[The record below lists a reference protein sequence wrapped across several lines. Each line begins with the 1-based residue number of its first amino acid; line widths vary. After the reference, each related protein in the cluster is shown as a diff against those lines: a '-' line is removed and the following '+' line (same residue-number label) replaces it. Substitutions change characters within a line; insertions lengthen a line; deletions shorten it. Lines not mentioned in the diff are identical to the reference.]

1 MPLAESVLLT
11 SCAWCKTWCNGCSV
25 PLRVGCHYAWL
36 LHGSWARILI
46 RSIFGWIRVNPLFS
60 GWLLQP
66 GFYRIQGISQ
76 NGGFPARFWKERYQ
90 CDPMCSPGI
99 ARDRW
104 PRQTLNTRPVSWWE
118 LSKTYSHSKLQSG
131 DWSKPI
137 TPWYTIFFF
146 GMTPHLSAM
155 LQCWCDQKDTK
166 LPSDRGKYGMQYQA
180 LAVANVWTHSW
191 GCLKISDLH
200 FRWLIGWLSFSPW
213 IVLGQT
219 VEGFDEIRFC
229 LWKKQAI
236 VTLHC
241 MDKQEYA
248 GHLCD
253 DPKAPVLGIAIGMGH
268 SCFWIPS
275 QFWLLSSYKLNF
287 VHIFPA
293 IVVIVAYYIIYP
305 LAV

>member
-1 MPLAESVLLT
+1 MVDSLLGFERNGTNVIQCAAQVLQETADQDRHWIQDQCPGGNLA
-11 SCAWCKTWCNGCSV
+11 
-25 PLRVGCHYAWL
+25 
-36 LHGSWARILI
+36 
-46 RSIFGWIRVNPLFS
+46 
-60 GWLLQP
+60 
-66 GFYRIQGISQ
+66 
-76 NGGFPARFWKERYQ
+76 
-90 CDPMCSPGI
+90 
-99 ARDRW
+99 
-104 PRQTLNTRPVSWWE
+104 
-118 LSKTYSHSKLQSG
+118 
-131 DWSKPI
+131 KPI
-137 TPWYTIFFF
+137 ATQNFKVGIDQNLSHHDIPYFFF
-146 GMTPHLSAM
+146 GMTPHLSAI

-166 LPSDRGKYGMQYQA
+166 LPSDRGKYGMQYPA
-180 LAVANVWTHSW
+180 LAVANVWTHFW

-200 FRWLIGWLSFSPW
+200 FRWLIGWLSFSPC
-213 IVLGQT
+213 QT
-219 VEGFDEIRFC
+219 VEGFNEIRY
-229 LWKKQAI
+229 LLPLKKQAI